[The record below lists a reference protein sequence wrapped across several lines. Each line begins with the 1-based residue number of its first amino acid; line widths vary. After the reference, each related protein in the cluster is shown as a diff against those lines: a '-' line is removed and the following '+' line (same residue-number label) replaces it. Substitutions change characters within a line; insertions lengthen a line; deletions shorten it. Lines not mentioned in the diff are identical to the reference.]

1 AYAKVHRDGAL
12 NERFDFGRITPIP
25 ASKIPNLL
33 DKLPNDPGIFLLS
46 SYVWNHQ
53 VNVELARAVK
63 RRLPDAL
70 VVVGGPHVP
79 RAAGPCETFFAQ
91 HPYFDVAVRH
101 EGEVTLA
108 EMLNEIA
115 RSGVGPSDLSRADL
129 STVEGLTFR
138 RNGELVRTPDRGRT
152 PDLSIFPSPYT
163 TGEFDHWID
172 DKS

>member
-1 AYAKVHRDGAL
+1 M
-12 NERFDFGRITPIP
+12 
-25 ASKIPNLL
+25 
-33 DKLPNDPGIFLLS
+33 
-46 SYVWNHQ
+46 
-53 VNVELARAVK
+53 
-63 RRLPDAL
+63 
-70 VVVGGPHVP
+70 P

-108 EMLNEIA
+108 EMLNEVA
-115 RSGVGPSDLSRADL
+115 RSGVGPSDLSRVDL

-172 DKS
+172 DKSYLPIETNRGCPYGCTFCDWGAATLSKVLPPLPPLSACTVPPCNSTKWRTIASPKPKPPCALV